1 MILAMLCC
9 VLCLAGVDAI
19 PLRRLTVDQVA
30 LLLEGL
36 DLGDYVT
43 PFRAA
48 GVNGNTLQFC
58 HTREDLKED
67 KGVDM
72 TNARFRMLRAA
83 VEEYAPSGVPAA
95 LLEEAQGRVRQRE
108 QEAADAALAQR
119 LHQEQAEAERQRV
132 QREAER
138 DAERRCLAEEARRR
152 AEREAAERQMAQQRE
167 REANLL
173 RLKAQA
179 PRKV

>member
-1 MILAMLCC
+1 MPLDFQSA
-9 VLCLAGVDAI
+9 VLSFSHVPCAVCLTGGDAI
-19 PLRRLTVDQVA
+19 PLRRLTVDQVG

-36 DLGDYVT
+36 NLGDYVA

-48 GVNGNTLQFC
+48 AVDGNTLHFS

-83 VEEYAPSGVPAA
+83 VEEYAPLGVPMT
-95 LLEEAQGRVRQRE
+95 LLNEAQGRVRQRE

-119 LHQEQAEAERQRV
+119 LHQEQAEAERQI
-132 QREAER
+132 
-138 DAERRCLAEEARRR
+138 
-152 AEREAAERQMAQQRE
+152 AQQRE
-167 REANLL
+167 REANVLQ
-173 RLKAQA
+173 LKAQA

>member
-1 MILAMLCC
+1 M
-9 VLCLAGVDAI
+9 V

-48 GVNGNTLQFC
+48 GVNGNTLHFSE
-58 HTREDLKED
+58 TREDLKED
-67 KGVDM
+67 KRVDM
-72 TNARFRMLRAA
+72 TNVCFRQLRAA

-108 QEAADAALAQR
+108 QEAADAA
-119 LHQEQAEAERQRV
+119 
-132 QREAER
+132 
-138 DAERRCLAEEARRR
+138 
-152 AEREAAERQMAQQRE
+152 
-167 REANLL
+167 
-173 RLKAQA
+173 
-179 PRKV
+179 

>member
-1 MILAMLCC
+1 M
-9 VLCLAGVDAI
+9 
-19 PLRRLTVDQVA
+19 DQVA

-36 DLGDYVT
+36 NLGDYVT

-48 GVNGNTLQFC
+48 GVDGETLHFC
-58 HTREDLKED
+58 ETREDLKEEV
-67 KGVDM
+67 KGVDI
-72 TNARFRMLRAA
+72 TNVRFRKLRAA
-83 VEEYAPSGVPAA
+83 VEGYAPTGVPAA

-119 LHQEQAEAERQRV
+119 LHHEHAEAERQRV
-132 QREAER
+132 QREAADAALAQRLHQEQAE
-138 DAERRCLAEEARRR
+138 AERQRMQREAEGRRLAEEACRR
-152 AEREAAERQMAQQRE
+152 AETEAAERQMAQQRE

-173 RLKAQA
+173 QLKAQA